1 MRSAGW
7 PERSRAA
14 TVPLVASGLSGLAI
28 AMIVAADGGLLWRS
42 LRVAA
47 VGLLTFVAV
56 VAVVLASLR
65 LSRLDVD

>member
-7 PERSRAA
+7 LERPRVA

-42 LRVAA
+42 IRVAA
-47 VGLLTFVAV
+47 VG
-56 VAVVLASLR
+56 R
-65 LSRLDVD
+65 